1 MTKIIKDLNTFSEEL
16 RINEE
21 FNLGNLLSGA
31 LDFAGEGLRR
41 TIKEKIAAS
50 IMEIIGVEEN
60 SLLSGL
66 VQEVVEEIPVK
77 DYPSIL
83 TGDKANVEYLAPH
96 IVVAMEKFIERKG
109 FDPIAE
115 KIGID
120 PRGWLYK
127 TIING
132 VQSPEGREKLKL
144 MLIDAFGGKNAKG
157 SVARDAISSLLPGQ
171 KEQLSDSV
179 KKEIASVYGKSVKP
193 EEKIEKGLGDYASAF
208 LGSLFGNK

>member
-50 IMEIIGVEEN
+50 IMEIVGVEEN

-83 TGDKANVEYLAPH
+83 AGDKANVEYLAPH
-96 IVVAMEKFIERKG
+96 IVVAIEKFIERKG

-179 KKEIASVYGKSVKP
+179 KKQIVS
-193 EEKIEKGLGDYASAF
+193 
-208 LGSLFGNK
+208 